1 MVMTLKDKNILV
13 GITGGIAA
21 YKTASL
27 IRLFVKNGAK
37 VKVVMTKTAK
47 EFITPLTIATLSQ
60 NPILV
65 EFFNPE
71 NGEWNSHVS
80 LGEWA
85 DVFVIAPTTA
95 CTLGK
100 MVNGIADNLL
110 VTTYL
115 SARCPVVIAP
125 AMDLDMYSH
134 ITTQNNLKTI
144 KQHGVGIVE
153 PTSGFLASGLEGKG
167 RMAEPEQIY
176 DFVENLCCGKKTLK
190 GKKAMITV
198 GGNIEKIDAVRFISN
213 NSSGKMGYA
222 IAEELERQGAEVTL
236 IHGSVDRNLIGSIRS
251 AKEIEALSAQQMY
264 DRVSENLPQSDII
277 IMAAAV
283 SDFTPATVADYKIK
297 KEQGDDT
304 LFLILEKTKDIAAM
318 VGETKREDQFFVG
331 FALETNNEQSNAK
344 SKLHKK
350 NFDFIVLNSLNDEGA
365 GFATDTNKITIFD
378 KDNQQIDFDLKS
390 KKDVAVDIVNQI
402 TKGIK

>member
-1 MVMTLKDKNILV
+1 MTLKDKNILV